1 MLATTMYFI
10 GAFMGFIAY
19 PMCRVAWKEWIKEYE
34 NDTDREIN

>member
-19 PMCRVAWKEWIKEYE
+19 PMCRDGHGRKWIKEYG
-34 NDTDREIN
+34 T